1 MAYYLPNGK
10 EWKGATHRMNG
21 EIHTGEKH
29 TKNSKVLSMKQPKMR
44 GDR

>member
-1 MAYYLPNGK
+1 MAYYLPDGR

-29 TKNSKVLSMKQPKMR
+29 TKNSKVLKNKKPNNGGGR
-44 GDR
+44 